1 MVGIF
6 EFAVWNFLEF
16 HPPSTSIFNL
26 WLVEPEYVEAA
37 DTEGLLWMNEMRNDQ
52 EVNSLP
58 HTVLYDDYLI
68 AKIFAFEE
76 LEYLK

>member
-1 MVGIF
+1 
-6 EFAVWNFLEF
+6 
-16 HPPSTSIFNL
+16 
-26 WLVEPEYVEAA
+26 
-37 DTEGLLWMNEMRNDQ
+37 MNEMRNDQ